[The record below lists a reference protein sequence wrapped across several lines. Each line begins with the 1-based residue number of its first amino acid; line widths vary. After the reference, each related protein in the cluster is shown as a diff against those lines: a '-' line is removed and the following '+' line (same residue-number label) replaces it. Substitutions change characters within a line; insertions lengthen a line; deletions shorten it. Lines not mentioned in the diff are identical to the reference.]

1 MRRRKPEPGAAAAAD
16 QRTVQTAAYALLAG
30 RDFSR
35 HELTERLLRKG
46 YGAAVVEAAVA
57 AIVQEG
63 FLREERF
70 AEQFVTQRAGRGQ
83 GPLRVR
89 MGLRDRGVEPETIDQ
104 AFDSVLVVRC
114 DLTSYVTYIA
124 VRTNFS
130 SEDYI
135 RARPC
140 R

>member
-1 MRRRKPEPGAAAAAD
+1 MRRRKPEPGAAAEAD

-89 MGLRDRGVEPETIDQ
+89 MGLRDKRRRVRNDRPGARHDGDGLDPGGPRSPPPQVR
-104 AFDSVLVVRC
+104 VV
-114 DLTSYVTYIA
+114 A
-124 VRTNFS
+124 S
-130 SEDYI
+130 S
-135 RARPC
+135 RLP
-140 R
+140 